1 MTDIT
6 KLTKAQLVSIIE
18 ESEDNKFE
26 SFKTELGLPYNTD
39 DEWIGFI
46 QSLQKQ
52 IEEYKEADK
61 QRNIKQR
68 KDLFSKS

>member
-26 SFKTELGLPYNTD
+26 SFKTELRLPYNTD
-39 DEWIGFI
+39 DDWIDYI
-46 QSLQKQ
+46 KSLQKQ
-52 IEEYKEADK
+52 IEECKEVEK
-61 QRNIKQR
+61 QRSIKQR
-68 KDLFSKS
+68 KDLFSRS

>member
-39 DEWIGFI
+39 EEWIDYI
-46 QSLQKQ
+46 KSLQKQ
-52 IEEYKEADK
+52 IEECKKEDRERSMK
-61 QRNIKQR
+61 KR
-68 KDLFSKS
+68 KD

>member
-1 MTDIT
+1 MTDIS
-6 KLTKAQLVSIIE
+6 KLTKAQLINIIE

-26 SFKTELGLPYNTD
+26 SFKTELGLPYDTD
-39 DEWIGFI
+39 DDWIDFI
-46 QSLQKQ
+46 KSLQKQ

-68 KDLFSKS
+68 RDLFSKS

>member
-39 DEWIGFI
+39 EEWIDYI
-46 QSLQKQ
+46 KSLQKQ
-52 IEEYKEADK
+52 IEECKKED
-61 QRNIKQR
+61 RERSMKQR
-68 KDLFSKS
+68 KDLFSRS